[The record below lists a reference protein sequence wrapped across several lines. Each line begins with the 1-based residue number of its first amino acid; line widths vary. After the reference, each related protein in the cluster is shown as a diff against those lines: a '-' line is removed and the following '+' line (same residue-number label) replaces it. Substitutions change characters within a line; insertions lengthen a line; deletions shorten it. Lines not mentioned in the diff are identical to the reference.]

1 MKNIKKSC
9 MHLVQGFMNRL
20 FDLIAVTCDF
30 FNKHEIKILLKS
42 HILLTATYIFLRIF
56 VIDVW

>member
-1 MKNIKKSC
+1 